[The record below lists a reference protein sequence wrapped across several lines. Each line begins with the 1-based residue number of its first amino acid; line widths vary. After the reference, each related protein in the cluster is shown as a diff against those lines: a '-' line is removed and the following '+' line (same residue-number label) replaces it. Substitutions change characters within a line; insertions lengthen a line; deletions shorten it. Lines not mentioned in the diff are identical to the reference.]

1 MENLEIIDLY
11 ENSNKERNNK
21 FINNLNSSLNVK
33 TDVKKIIRD
42 IEWINM
48 MELTIPYI
56 DNIFRSPNRFII
68 NEEEIVKI
76 EQAKKVTVETIKHLS
91 KNTNFIQTVD
101 SQTGDVTPSKLLN
114 VRKEETYNTYENRL
128 IYTLV
133 NNIKLFIKRRK
144 EFLQQ

>member
-56 DNIFRSPNRFII
+56 DNIFR
-68 NEEEIVKI
+68 
-76 EQAKKVTVETIKHLS
+76 
-91 KNTNFIQTVD
+91 
-101 SQTGDVTPSKLLN
+101 
-114 VRKEETYNTYENRL
+114 
-128 IYTLV
+128 
-133 NNIKLFIKRRK
+133 
-144 EFLQQ
+144 